1 MLKVHTIFLIKEQ
14 GSAKYFVFSLVGRRL
29 FKTASKHHNG
39 KSFSSSVPVNSVI
52 FFLHGPPWEP
62 SVMMDGGETEEK
74 SNGGY
79 TGSFAALLSS
89 VLDAIRFFL
98 VSFAGKVS
106 PEARTWGFGLC
117 FFFASQWPSRPFNVS
132 RPRLIYKSHNPM
144 TKIGWNK
151 QKSKYSIMVNRFKKN
166 LHIKIY

>member
-1 MLKVHTIFLIKEQ
+1 MKLLKVQTIFFFREQ
-14 GSAKYFVFSLVGRRL
+14 GTAEYFVFSLGGSRL

-62 SVMMDGGETEEK
+62 SVMMEGGETEEN

-79 TGSFAALLSS
+79 TGSLAALLSS
-89 VLDAIRFFL
+89 VFDALRFFL
-98 VSFAGKVS
+98 VSFTDKVS

-117 FFFASQWPSRPFNVS
+117 FFFASQWPSRPFSVS
-132 RPRLIYKSHNPM
+132 RARLIYKSQDPM
-144 TKIGWNK
+144 TKLGLLW
-151 QKSKYSIMVNRFKKN
+151 
-166 LHIKIY
+166 LG

>member
-1 MLKVHTIFLIKEQ
+1 MLEVQTIFLIREQ
-14 GSAKYFVFSLVGRRL
+14 GCVIYFALSLGGRRL

-62 SVMMDGGETEEK
+62 SVMMEGGETEGN

-89 VLDAIRFFL
+89 LLDTIRFFL
-98 VSFAGKVS
+98 VSFTDRAS

-117 FFFASQWPSRPFNVS
+117 FFFASQWPSRPFRVS
-132 RPRLIYKSHNPM
+132 RARLIYKSHNQM
-144 TKIGWNK
+144 TKLGLVW
-151 QKSKYSIMVNRFKKN
+151 
-166 LHIKIY
+166 LG